1 MLGSGKVWTN
11 SGAWDDVLNRIGGS
25 KDIFKEIH
33 CNTMFP

>member
-25 KDIFKEIH
+25 KDMLK
-33 CNTMFP
+33 